1 MTLLRSIITVSGFT
15 LLSRIL
21 GFCRDILIA
30 AYLGTGGLADVFFVS
45 FKIPNLFR
53 RLFAEGAFNSA
64 FIPLF
69 AGILEKEGKA
79 KAQEFGEQALSVLL
93 WSMLIFVV
101 CFQIMMPYLMMG
113 FAPGFLEDSE
123 KFNLA
128 ILLTR
133 ITFPYLLFISL
144 VSLMSGV
151 LNSLGKFA
159 AAAATPILLNI
170 CLISAI
176 IMLSSYTETTAHAL
190 AWGVSCA
197 GIIQFVW
204 LLYIYTLVRSKLT
217 IDSFFLSK
225 WKLFFCSK
233 LFI

>member
-30 AYLGTGGLADVFFVS
+30 AYLGTGVLADVFFVS

-101 CFQIMMPYLMMG
+101 CFQIMMPYLMIV

-133 ITFPYLLFISL
+133 LTFPYLLFISL
-144 VSLMSGV
+144 
-151 LNSLGKFA
+151 
-159 AAAATPILLNI
+159 
-170 CLISAI
+170 LIYKIFYSN
-176 IMLSSYTETTAHAL
+176 H
-190 AWGVSCA
+190 
-197 GIIQFVW
+197 
-204 LLYIYTLVRSKLT
+204 
-217 IDSFFLSK
+217 
-225 WKLFFCSK
+225 
-233 LFI
+233 